1 MSTGSRDKKPGAGKG
16 LWPVFA
22 AAFAGIGNSLKQER
36 NMRIHA
42 LSSAVVIA
50 AGAGFSLSRIEWMFI
65 ILAIAGMFA
74 LELINTSIE
83 RAVDLSTEE
92 WHPLAKQAKDAAAGA
107 VLVFAFASAA
117 LGAMIFL
124 PKIWS
129 LFQ

>member
-16 LWPVFA
+16 MWPVFA
-22 AAFAGIGNSLKQER
+22 VAFAGIGNALKQER

-50 AGAGFSLSRIEWMFI
+50 AGACFSLSRIEWMFI
-65 ILAIAGMFA
+65 ILAIGGMFA

-117 LGAMIFL
+117 LGAIIFL
-124 PKIWS
+124 PKIWA

>member
-1 MSTGSRDKKPGAGKG
+1 MLFTDSSIFLDMTMKQMRKKEKCSADRRASLMSTGSRDKKPGAGKG

-42 LSSAVVIA
+42 LS
-50 AGAGFSLSRIEWMFI
+50 
-65 ILAIAGMFA
+65 
-74 LELINTSIE
+74 
-83 RAVDLSTEE
+83 
-92 WHPLAKQAKDAAAGA
+92 AKDAAAGA

-117 LGAMIFL
+117 LGAIIFL